1 MLFLSIH
8 NLHDA
13 NTYPYSAI
21 TSFSISMLIA
31 DTIDPAYIILFEF
44 IVDPV
49 SVWINK
55 RKVHLK
61 SSRMKL
67 QIHVRSQYRGSWVC
81 QTHLHHF
88 QMAIICLS
96 CVYTCLHLWLRN
108 KSKISIRHSKH
119 VRTRGYMWNTRGRH
133 LTII

>member
-1 MLFLSIH
+1 MCNCLLPSVHIYEHVQTICLVLGIVIYINPLSVGLQ
-8 NLHDA
+8 NGKFCRGGA
-13 NTYPYSAI
+13 FSA
-21 TSFSISMLIA
+21 
-31 DTIDPAYIILFEF
+31 P
-44 IVDPV
+44 
-49 SVWINK
+49 
-55 RKVHLK
+55 HLK

-67 QIHVRSQYRGSWVC
+67 QIYVRSQYRGSWVC

-133 LTII
+133 MSII